1 MPEYYTALGIL
12 SNERTVVLDQPVPLP
27 TGRVRVTVVLLP
39 ATQSKAPFLVKL
51 EAIHQALRA
60 SGYRPR
66 TKAQVDAEI
75 QAERESWGA

>member
-1 MPEYYTALGIL
+1 VT
-12 SNERTVVLDQPVPLP
+12 LP
-27 TGRVRVTVVLLP
+27 PGRVRVTVVPLP

-66 TKAQVDAEI
+66 TKAQVDAEL

>member
-12 SNERTVVLDQPVPLP
+12 SNKRTVVLDQPVTLP
-27 TGRVRVTVVLLP
+27 PGRVRVTVVPLP

-60 SGYRPR
+60 SGYRPC
-66 TKAQVDAEI
+66 TKAQVDAEL